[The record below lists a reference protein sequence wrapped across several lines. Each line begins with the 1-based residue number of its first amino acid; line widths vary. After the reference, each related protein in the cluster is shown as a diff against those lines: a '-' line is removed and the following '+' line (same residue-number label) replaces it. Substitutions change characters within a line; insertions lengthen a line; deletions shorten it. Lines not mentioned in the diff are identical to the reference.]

1 MDDYVRNR
9 LWQIYNYRAQELE
22 GGSMVGGAMVG
33 GSMYRSKS
41 RPMYKRGGSQ
51 MRHKVDKALNTA
63 LAKHKSK
70 K

>member
-22 GGSMVGGAMVG
+22 GGAMVG